1 MPDSLLPQSAVCPR
15 LSVLPPAPIRD
26 AEFDARH
33 AQTLLEIEDE
43 FSAANRSGLQEFR
56 AHVKITLLLI
66 GFFAIPAHIRDLV
79 LAAIAIWVV
88 YGGDVT

>member
-1 MPDSLLPQSAVCPR
+1 M
-15 LSVLPPAPIRD
+15 LSPAPIRD

-33 AQTLLEIEDE
+33 AQTLREIEDE
-43 FSAANRSGLQEFR
+43 FSAANRSGLQEFQ

-66 GFFAIPAHIRDLV
+66 GFFAIPGHIRDLI
-79 LAAIAIWVV
+79 LAAIAIYGVV